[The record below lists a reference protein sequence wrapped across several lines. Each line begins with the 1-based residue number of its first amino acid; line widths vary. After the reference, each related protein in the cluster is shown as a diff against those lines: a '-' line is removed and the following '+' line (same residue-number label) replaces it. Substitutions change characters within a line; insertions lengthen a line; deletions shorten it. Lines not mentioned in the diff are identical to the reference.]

1 MLDNKPF
8 IGYFMSYRL
17 IIDTKL
23 QSNLEET
30 LNLEVYGENMMII
43 FKSIT
48 DFPLLKPADFTNDC

>member
-1 MLDNKPF
+1 
-8 IGYFMSYRL
+8 MSYRL

-48 DFPLLKPADFTNDC
+48 DVPLLKSADFTNDGQS